1 MELHHQV
8 VPEAVAASDRPDIGA
23 LYLVHRDTMYRVAR
37 AMLRGADQYQAEDVV
52 QEVMVSVIKHP
63 PTGVR
68 NWEAFFVSAVK
79 RKILDLWKSAY
90 HRHERLVLSE
100 VTPVDGDRLAGDQL
114 DEDPAQGVADLLQR
128 QRTVALVREA
138 MSELELQQAQAA
150 YVLWQSAGHERSSA
164 ELAAEL
170 GVSSSRVRQ
179 IAGKAR
185 KDLIRILTEK
195 GVDR

>member
-1 MELHHQV
+1 MGPHHQV
-8 VPEAVAASDRPDIGA
+8 VPEAVAASDSPDIAA
-23 LYLVHRDTMYRVAR
+23 LYLVHRDNMYRVAR
-37 AMLRGADQYQAEDVV
+37 AMLRGSDQHQAEDAV
-52 QEVMVSVIKHP
+52 QEVVVSVIKHP
-63 PTGVR
+63 PTGVH

-90 HRHERLVLSE
+90 HQHERLVLSE
-100 VTPVDGDRLAGDQL
+100 ASPVDGDRLAGDQI
-114 DEDPAQGVADLLQR
+114 DEDPAQDVADLLQR

-138 MSELELQQAQAA
+138 MSELEMHDTRAA

-170 GVSSSRVRQ
+170 RVSSSRVRQ
-179 IAGKAR
+179 IAGKAK
-185 KDLIRILTEK
+185 KDVIRILSEE